1 MDIETDTSWY
11 IYGNQKMATRSIL
24 KAVSVWRL
32 SIRSHIFSIYGV
44 KGSIIE
50 IRKPKLY
57 PLPRKKYHLHMINLG
72 RKKLK
77 YLFPNKVVHAC
88 FSRLTV
94 SYYKY
99 SHVLEYISEKISE
112 YQKNVKFDFFFKIYI
127 RLLFIIMNCSY

>member
-32 SIRSHIFSIYGV
+32 LIRSHIFSIYGV

-57 PLPRKKYHLHMINLG
+57 PLPRKKNPSTYDKSWM
-72 RKKLK
+72 
-77 YLFPNKVVHAC
+77 
-88 FSRLTV
+88 
-94 SYYKY
+94 
-99 SHVLEYISEKISE
+99 EKAQI
-112 YQKNVKFDFFFKIYI
+112 FIFK
-127 RLLFIIMNCSY
+127 

>member
-57 PLPRKKYHLHMINLG
+57 PLPRKKNTLLHMINLG
-72 RKKLK
+72 WRKLK
-77 YLFPNKVVHAC
+77 YLFLNKILHGC
-88 FSRLTV
+88 FGRLTV
-94 SYYKY
+94 
-99 SHVLEYISEKISE
+99 
-112 YQKNVKFDFFFKIYI
+112 
-127 RLLFIIMNCSY
+127 